1 MLVVD
6 KDQMKKID
14 QYAINILKV
23 PSICLVERAA
33 LAVLKNINL
42 EVRSTFAIVV
52 GCGNNGADG
61 LALARNLLAMGKYVE
76 IYIVGNMDK
85 STDDFKLNYDS
96 CRRLTDKIYP
106 VVSIEDLSNMEK
118 NLEEVST
125 IVEGLF
131 GTGLN
136 RTVQGVPAFVI
147 ALINRC
153 LKYTISIDLP
163 SGLDASTGKKWGEVV
178 DCDLI
183 VSMQLMKKG
192 IYEKINLREK
202 CLVEDIGIPQKAID
216 AIMK

>member
-85 STDDFKLNYDS
+85 ATEDFKQNLEA
-96 CRRLTDKIYP
+96 CKRLTDKIYP
-106 VVSIEDLSNMEK
+106 IVSIEDLSNMEK

-125 IVEGLF
+125 IV
-131 GTGLN
+131 
-136 RTVQGVPAFVI
+136 
-147 ALINRC
+147 
-153 LKYTISIDLP
+153 
-163 SGLDASTGKKWGEVV
+163 
-178 DCDLI
+178 
-183 VSMQLMKKG
+183 
-192 IYEKINLREK
+192 
-202 CLVEDIGIPQKAID
+202 
-216 AIMK
+216 